1 MVSLPLGGSHQIY
14 LSSCILLDELFV
26 GIIFLLSV
34 HGSTC
39 LNYPSLSSRCYDVL
53 FADADLNVDE
63 ASATNLANR
72 RIDALESVLTY
83 MRTGEPPSTRLMAPP
98 VSWHLRA

>member
-1 MVSLPLGGSHQIY
+1 MLTDEDEAARQ
-14 LSSCILLDELFV
+14 LDVPERMQPDFAEGAEPVEGEL
-26 GIIFLLSV
+26 
-34 HGSTC
+34 
-39 LNYPSLSSRCYDVL
+39 RKEAEWCYDVL